1 MDLNRTRICASVIA
15 VCTAGGAAAQETTD
29 LTIIHASPPGHP
41 ITRAVETWME
51 CMETTEGPMLNVSYF
66 PGGQIASLPELL
78 QAINNEVGQAAPIPV
93 GYVSE
98 KLPLNGVVM
107 LPGLGQTARDV
118 IEAYS
123 AALESGPLRDEF
135 SQNDLVPIW
144 NMAFPPYQIMSTG
157 APMTSLEDFKGKVI
171 RSAGG
176 TMNLT
181 IEALGA
187 APADITMG
195 DIYVALERGTVDA
208 TISSLSSLRSYKL
221 DELAKAVSTNA
232 NFGTFTNVFSI
243 DAEKW
248 NAMSPQLQ
256 EKALACGA
264 RAEDAVATF
273 LDEETAQLASE
284 FGEQGIEVYE
294 FSGEA
299 LAAINEAMTSVSD
312 DWVSRLE
319 GRGLPAQQVL
329 DDFTARFG
337 DGS

>member
-1 MDLNRTRICASVIA
+1 MSLTRMRTCASILA
-15 VCTAGGAAAQETTD
+15 ICTAGGALAQEATD

-51 CMETTEGPMLNVSYF
+51 CMETTDGPKLNVSYF
-66 PGGQIASLPELL
+66 PGAQIASLPELL
-78 QAINNEVGQAAPIPV
+78 QAVNNQVGEAAPIPV

-118 IEAYS
+118 MVAY
-123 AALESGPLRDEF
+123 AGALESGPLRDEF
-135 SQNDLVPIW
+135 TQSDLVPIW

-157 APMTSLEDFKGKVI
+157 APIAGLEDFKGQVV

-187 APADITMG
+187 APAEITMG
-195 DIYVALERGTVDA
+195 DIYVALERGTTDA

-221 DELAKAVSTNA
+221 DELAKAVSSNA

-243 DAEKW
+243 DADKW
-248 NAMSPQLQ
+248 ASLSPELQ
-256 EKALACGA
+256 EKALACGD
-264 RAEDAVATF
+264 RTEDAVATF
-273 LDEETAQLASE
+273 LDDETDKLATE
-284 FGEQGIEVYE
+284 FGDQGIEVYE
-294 FSGEA
+294 LSDEA
-299 LAAINEAMTSVSD
+299 LASINDAMTSVSD
-312 DWVSRLE
+312 DWVKRLE
-319 GRGLPAQQVL
+319 DRGLPAQQVL
-329 DDFTARFG
+329 DDFTGRFG
-337 DGS
+337 ASN